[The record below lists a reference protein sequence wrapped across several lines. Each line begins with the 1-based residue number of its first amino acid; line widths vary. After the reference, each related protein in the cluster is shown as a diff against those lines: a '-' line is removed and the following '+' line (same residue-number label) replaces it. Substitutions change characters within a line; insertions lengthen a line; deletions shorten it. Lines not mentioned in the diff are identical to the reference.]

1 MGKGIVLGLIVSLTA
16 IGFAGFVSA
25 GTPSF
30 NLFGNAITGWGS
42 TSGGETM
49 PGPTMTVNYND
60 VVTMH
65 LFSDDGIIHQFYIDI
80 NKDGS
85 PDAGDVIS
93 PTFTT
98 STTFMFTA
106 NVAGTFPYR
115 CVFHPGMMFG
125 TWVTNPPPP
134 VHDIAVTSV
143 TTDKTQVVQGGTVN
157 VTVQVKNLGNVLD
170 STTVS
175 ALAGAS
181 VIGTQ
186 SVTLSAGQTQNLLF
200 PWNTATYATG
210 NYTISG
216 RAAVVPGETNTSNNQ
231 LTDGTVWVQPPPPP
245 PPGNLR
251 AALIGKSAWP
261 DHHHFSTSRFGA
273 VIDLFGKIG
282 NTGPGTVDAMVRFT
296 IRNDAGAIVGVVDSD
311 HPLIPVGQSAVV
323 TATWTVGPPGKYHVT
338 AQCFFDSNNDGL
350 FDMSDPGVK
359 TFAFAVVL

>member
-1 MGKGIVLGLIVSLTA
+1 MGRGIVVGLIVSLA
-16 IGFAGFVSA
+16 AVSFAGLVSA
-25 GTPSF
+25 ANVSF
-30 NLFGNAITGWGS
+30 NLHGNAVTGWGF
-42 TSGGETM
+42 TAGGETI
-49 PGPTMTVNYND
+49 PGPPMTVNFND

-65 LFSDDGIIHQFYIDI
+65 LFSDDGAPHTFYIDL
-80 NKDGS
+80 NNDGL
-85 PDAGDVIS
+85 PNGGDIIS

-98 STTFMFTA
+98 SIDFVFTA
-106 NVAGTFPYR
+106 NVAGTFTYR
-115 CVFHPGMMFG
+115 CSFHPMMMHG
-125 TWVTNPPPP
+125 TWTTNPPPT

-143 TTDKTQVVQGGTVN
+143 TTDKTQVAQGGTVN
-157 VTVQVKNLGNVLD
+157 ITVQVKNLGNVLD

-181 VIGTQ
+181 VVGTQ
-186 SVTLSAGQTQNLLF
+186 GVSLSAGQTLNVVF

-216 RAAVVPGETNTSNNQ
+216 RASVVPGETNTSNNQ

-261 DHHHFSTSRFGA
+261 DHHHFPTSRFGTT
-273 VIDLFGKIG
+273 IDLFGKVG
-282 NTGPGTVDAMVRFT
+282 NVGPGNVDAFVRFT

-311 HPLIPVGQSAVV
+311 HPVVPVGQHAVV
-323 TATWTVGPPGKYHVT
+323 TASWTVGPPGKYHVT
-338 AQCFFDSNNDGL
+338 AQCWFDSNSDGL

-359 TFAFAVVL
+359 TFAFAVVP